1 MSEKVECHASIEITK
16 EDVKELAE
24 FAAIF
29 MKELFDELRK
39 NDRKDT
45 MVDE

>member
-1 MSEKVECHASIEITK
+1 MSEKVKCHASIEITK

-24 FAAIF
+24 FVALF
-29 MKELFDELRK
+29 MKELFDELKK
-39 NDRKDT
+39 NNRKDT